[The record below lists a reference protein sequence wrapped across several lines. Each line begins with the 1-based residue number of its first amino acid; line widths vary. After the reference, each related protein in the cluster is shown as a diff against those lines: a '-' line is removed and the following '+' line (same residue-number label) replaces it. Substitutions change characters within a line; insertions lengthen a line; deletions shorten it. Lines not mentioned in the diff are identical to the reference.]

1 MLNLV
6 VHIVTAGLYRVTFAL
21 QNLNVE
27 AIDCFDLHTDG
38 LSMVL
43 FSFRPSFDFCSDLI
57 SVSD

>member
-1 MLNLV
+1 M
-6 VHIVTAGLYRVTFAL
+6 TAGLYRVTFAL